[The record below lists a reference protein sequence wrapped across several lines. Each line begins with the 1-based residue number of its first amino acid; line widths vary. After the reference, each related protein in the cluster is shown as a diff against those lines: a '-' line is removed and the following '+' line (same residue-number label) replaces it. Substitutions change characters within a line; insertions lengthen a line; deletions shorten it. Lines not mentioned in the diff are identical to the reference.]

1 MLDQLVGTEGVTLN
15 HNVIIDTKSS
25 IILGVVIFLALMIAF
40 TSSYVIFKNK

>member
-40 TSSYVIFKNK
+40 TSSYIIFKNK

>member
-1 MLDQLVGTEGVTLN
+1 MLDQLVGTQGVTLN